1 MSATTDTNRT
11 PTTRESPLQIELRFS
26 LHVPPA
32 EAFDLVAHRIPEW
45 FGGIHAVEWDHS
57 RSLRGPSAPGACSE
71 RVCDFGGRA
80 LREVIVSYEPGRRYT
95 YRVDFAR
102 SEMKMPLV
110 DHLGSF
116 EVQPDEG
123 HSLVVWRQH
132 FRARWFVPAA
142 MLRWQMRDHMMRP
155 AVDALIAR
163 CGGRWLQPSPG

>member
-1 MSATTDTNRT
+1 
-11 PTTRESPLQIELRFS
+11 
-26 LHVPPA
+26 
-32 EAFDLVAHRIPEW
+32 
-45 FGGIHAVEWDHS
+45 
-57 RSLRGPSAPGACSE
+57 
-71 RVCDFGGRA
+71 
-80 LREVIVSYEPGRRYT
+80 
-95 YRVDFAR
+95 
-102 SEMKMPLV
+102 MPLV

-123 HSLVVWRQH
+123 HSVVVWRQH